1 MDTLI
6 TLLGLISIGLVATA
20 SLNVNPQLQLAING
34 SVSSDSASGNPSLN
48 STTNLSEDSKDNCSS
63 LMNANSLSQT
73 ELIARITDSC
83 RYDRMEPPI
92 RVNDNG
98 EIEPVDVYAR
108 FYINALKD
116 LDSSDLQFLLQ
127 GLLQLRYFDPRLAF
141 AKYAPSRQQPVVGES
156 ALREKLWV
164 PHIFLSNEQSSNV
177 LGTNEKDLL
186 TSVYPDGTVLISF
199 RLQATLYCWMNFQK
213 FPFDDQ
219 NCTTILE
226 SWMYNTSMLQLH
238 WETTNPITFHSQ
250 LQLTEYDLDGYVCNE
265 SVSVSD
271 EFTMSHGALVGNYS
285 ALSFSVLLT
294 REVGYYIIDYFVPSM
309 MIVAISWVS
318 FWLQADQTPARSML
332 GCSTLLSFITLS
344 LSQENNLSKVSYVT
358 MSEVWFLVCTFFIF
372 GSLMEFAFVNT
383 IWRRNN
389 NLELKKRTTKYI
401 VRSTF
406 VPKLKRNPR
415 SFSRSHSTISSCNKI
430 CGSNQN
436 NNNTVITIETPII
449 IGDGLSRENSTIS
462 LEDNNASISSGST
475 AQLTETPQ
483 AEKPPQTFATMTPK
497 EVSLWIDRKMRFV
510 FPLAF
515 IVFNALFWT
524 LVYCL

>member
-1 MDTLI
+1 
-6 TLLGLISIGLVATA
+6 
-20 SLNVNPQLQLAING
+20 
-34 SVSSDSASGNPSLN
+34 
-48 STTNLSEDSKDNCSS
+48 NCPS
-63 LMNANSLSQT
+63 LMNGNSLSQT
-73 ELIARITDSC
+73 ELITRLTDIC

-92 RVNDNG
+92 TVNKAG
-98 EIEPVDVYAR
+98 EIEPVEVYAR

-127 GLLQLRYFDPRLAF
+127 GLLQLRYFDARLAF
-141 AKYAPSRQQPVVGES
+141 ASYAPNRQQPVVGES
-156 ALREKLWV
+156 SLRERLWV
-164 PHIFLSNEQSSNV
+164 PHIFLSNEQSSNI

-186 TSVYPDGTVLISF
+186 TSIYPDGTVLISF
-199 RLQATLYCWMNFQK
+199 RVQATLYCWMNFQK
-213 FPFDDQ
+213 FPFDEQ

-226 SWMYNTSMLQLH
+226 SWVYNTSMLQLH
-238 WETTNPITFHSQ
+238 WEPNNSVTFHSQ

-265 SVSVSD
+265 SVSISD
-271 EFTMSHGALVGNYS
+271 DMSMSHGALVGNYS
-285 ALSFSVLLT
+285 ALSFSVLLS
-294 REVGYYIIDYFVPSM
+294 REVGYYIIEYFVPSM

-401 VRSTF
+401 VRNTF
-406 VPKLKRNPR
+406 VPKQMRRNPR
-415 SFSRSHSTISSCNKI
+415 SFNRSQSTMSSCNKTF
-430 CGSNQN
+430 GN
-436 NNNTVITIETPII
+436 NPSNTVITIETPII
-449 IGDGLSRENSTIS
+449 IGADLLSREDSSNSLGDS
-462 LEDNNASISSGST
+462 GSSISSSST
-475 AQLTETPQ
+475 AQLTDPQ
-483 AEKPPQTFATMTPK
+483 QADKPPQTFATMTPK

-510 FPLAF
+510 FPLCF
-515 IVFNALFWT
+515 IVFNALFWS